1 MSDKNLAVLFKSA
14 VIDSHAY
21 HVPDASGF
29 IKLDAMENPYSLN
42 DEFKQLWFDALNHV
56 EINRYPD
63 AFLKELVTS
72 IRSTFNIP
80 IEAGLVF
87 GNGSDELIQI
97 LLIALRSNAKVM
109 SPVPTFVMYQYLSN
123 MLGLRFIG
131 VPLNED
137 FSLNIPL
144 MLEEI
149 NEHQPEIIFLA
160 WPNNPTGIA
169 YPKEELIQIIQAS
182 VGLVIIDEAYN
193 AFADDSMLDAIKDY
207 PNAMA
212 MRTLSKLGLAG
223 LRLGF
228 LAGDQSLISE
238 LEKVR
243 MPYNIGTLNQ
253 LTVSLVCK
261 HIDILYKQ
269 TELIRQQRNVM
280 LNQLQQL
287 ETVEVWTS
295 NTNFILFRV
304 TDHSANEIHEAL
316 LENKIL
322 IKNVSMAHPLLKGC
336 LRVTIGTEN
345 ENKTFVNV
353 LKSILRS

>member
-1 MSDKNLAVLFKSA
+1 MV
-14 VIDSHAY
+14 
-21 HVPDASGF
+21 
-29 IKLDAMENPYSLN
+29 
-42 DEFKQLWFDALNHV
+42 
-56 EINRYPD
+56 
-63 AFLKELVTS
+63 
-72 IRSTFNIP
+72 
-80 IEAGLVF
+80 
-87 GNGSDELIQI
+87 
-97 LLIALRSNAKVM
+97 
-109 SPVPTFVMYQYLSN
+109 
-123 MLGLRFIG
+123 
-131 VPLNED
+131 
-137 FSLNIPL
+137 
-144 MLEEI
+144 
-149 NEHQPEIIFLA
+149 
-160 WPNNPTGIA
+160 
-169 YPKEELIQIIQAS
+169 
-182 VGLVIIDEAYN
+182 
-193 AFADDSMLDAIKDY
+193 
-207 PNAMA
+207 